1 MSPRHDSQP
10 KSTLIHRNS
19 LFGALC
25 EGSEKFR
32 WVKVFA
38 QPRIKKKQLFYHLHL
53 MTANSNG
60 MLGRHRTFYIDFIRT
75 LHIGKG
81 FYNLTNTPSLQKQ
94 LANISNNSKCE
105 LLTLKRGLWISIPY
119 FDNNFFSISNE
130 IHRFLMNRTFN

>member
-94 LANISNNSKCE
+94 LANISNNSKSK
-105 LLTLKRGLWISIPY
+105 LLFWSVDFEFRFYILTTI
-119 FDNNFFSISNE
+119 FSISNE